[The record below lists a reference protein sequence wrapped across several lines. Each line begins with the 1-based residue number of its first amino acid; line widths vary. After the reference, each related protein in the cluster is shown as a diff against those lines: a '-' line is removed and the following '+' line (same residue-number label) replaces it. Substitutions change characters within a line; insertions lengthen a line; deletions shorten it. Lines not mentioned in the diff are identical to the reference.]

1 MTSISTSSSSSTALV
16 SFSIDSSGKLFYNAK
31 DMRTNKPELFK
42 GFKIKPREIIERKRI
57 PVDEYV
63 FACFNKKTNSWNI
76 SNRECDKAQLLIGK
90 LWSDNN
96 LLNMSVKTKPTLVKL
111 EPAPVNPHTN
121 VNPIVKKPKLVV
133 YDSSDDE
140 DNNESD
146 HKKEKKDK
154 LVVTSALPP
163 ILELNAGEKFQTV
176 DGEVLEIETRGERHH
191 SKIFFRV
198 KDVMHAFG
206 MPNLGHTLRHK
217 ITGYER
223 GIHFVTFT
231 RCFEGDNIPLETS
244 CKSEDSI
251 KNSNPN
257 VLFLTY
263 VGLLKVLFNSKNK
276 HAEKF
281 TAWASDKLF
290 TMQMGTTED
299 REQLIRVEVDK
310 LDKQRSLLNKH
321 PEGFPCIYLLKL
333 GKAKDLRETFSISD
347 TVDDN
352 LFIYKFGRAIKLHDR
367 ISDHLNDYGKL
378 KNVNIEIAIY
388 HYVDP
393 IYTSKAEADVRD
405 MFEAYNMR
413 IAVPGRTELVA
424 INKEQYK
431 YVEKSYLQIGR
442 EFAGATKE
450 MQEQIRELKSQ
461 LMQKEID
468 CLTQFRIYDQTI
480 SDRDKTI
487 SDLQLKLVISDRD
500 KTISDMQLKLAMQT
514 SQ

>member
-1 MTSISTSSSSSTALV
+1 MNSISTSSTSTTLA

-31 DMRTNKPELFK
+31 DILTHKPEIFK
-42 GFKIKPREIIERKRI
+42 GFKIKHREIIERKRI
-57 PVDEYV
+57 PADEYV

-76 SNRECDKAQLLIGK
+76 RNRECPKAQLLIGK

-96 LLNMSVKTKPTLVKL
+96 LLNISVKTKPTLVK
-111 EPAPVNPHTN
+111 PASVNPLTT
-121 VNPIVKKPKLVV
+121 VKKPKLVV
-133 YDSSDDE
+133 YESSDDE
-140 DNNESD
+140 DDDDDENKISD
-146 HKKEKKDK
+146 DTEKV
-154 LVVTSALPP
+154 VVTRSSDLPP
-163 ILELNAGEKFQTV
+163 ILELNADEKFQTV
-176 DGEVLEIETRGERHH
+176 DGEVLEIETRGERHR
-191 SKIFFRV
+191 SKIFFLV

-206 MPNLGHTLRHK
+206 MPNLGQSLRH
-217 ITGYER
+217 INGNYEK
-223 GIHFVTFT
+223 GVDFVTFI
-231 RCFEGDNIPLETS
+231 RCFEGVNYSLETS
-244 CKSEDSI
+244 YKSEEPI

-263 VGLLKVLFNSKNK
+263 TGMLKVLFRSRNK
-276 HAEKF
+276 HAVQF
-281 TAWASDKLF
+281 TEWASDKLF

-321 PEGFPCIYLLKL
+321 PEGLPCIYLLKL

-352 LFIYKFGRAIKLHDR
+352 LSIYKFGCSIKLHDR
-367 ISDHLNDYGKL
+367 IGDHLNDYGKL
-378 KNVNIEIAIY
+378 KNVHIEIALY

-393 IYTSKAEADVRD
+393 IYTSKAEADVRN

-480 SDRDKTI
+480 SDRDQTI
-487 SDLQLKLVISDRD
+487 SDLQLKLAMQ
-500 KTISDMQLKLAMQT
+500 TISELQLKLAMQT

>member
-1 MTSISTSSSSSTALV
+1 MTSISTSSTSTALV
-16 SFSIDSSGKLFYNAK
+16 SFSIDSSGKLFYNTS
-31 DMRTNKPELFK
+31 DMCTHKPELFK
-42 GFKIKPREIIERKRI
+42 GFKTKPREIIERKRI
-57 PVDEYV
+57 PTDEYV

-76 SNRECDKAQLLIGK
+76 SDRECKKAQLLIGK
-90 LWSDNN
+90 LWADDNN
-96 LLNMSVKTKPTLVKL
+96 LLNILVKTKPTLVK
-111 EPAPVNPHTN
+111 PASVNPPTT
-121 VNPIVKKPKLVV
+121 VKKPKLVV
-133 YDSSDDE
+133 YESSDDE
-140 DNNESD
+140 DDEESD
-146 HKKEKKDK
+146 HKKEKEDE
-154 LVVTSALPP
+154 VVVNHSSVLPP
-163 ILELNAGEKFQTV
+163 ILELNTDEKFQTV
-176 DGEVLEIETRGERHH
+176 DGEVIEIETRGERSR

-206 MPNLGHTLRHK
+206 VLNLGRTLRHK
-217 ITGYER
+217 DRGYER
-223 GIHFVTFT
+223 GVDFVTFN
-231 RCFEGDNIPLETS
+231 RCFEGGIAPLETS
-244 CKSEDSI
+244 IKSEESI

-263 VGLLKVLFNSKNK
+263 VGLLRVLFNSKNK
-276 HAEKF
+276 HAAQF

-352 LFIYKFGRAIKLHDR
+352 LFIYKFGCSIKLHDR

-378 KNVNIEIAIY
+378 KNVNIEIALY

-393 IYTSKAEADVRD
+393 IYTSKAEADVRN